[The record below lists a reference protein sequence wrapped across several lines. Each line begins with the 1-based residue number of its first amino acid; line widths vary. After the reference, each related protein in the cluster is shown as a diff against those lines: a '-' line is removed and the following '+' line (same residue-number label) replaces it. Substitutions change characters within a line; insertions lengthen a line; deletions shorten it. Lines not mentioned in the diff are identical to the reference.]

1 MELNPLQ
8 FTLIEKYFYNLKI
21 SRKNVHK
28 VSNKEQIFMPDQ
40 ESLIMEL
47 V

>member
-1 MELNPLQ
+1 MNPLQ

-28 VSNKEQIFMPDQ
+28 VSKKEQIFARDQ
-40 ESLIMEL
+40 ENLIMEL